1 MKKLVAFMALLFLA
15 GGAFASAQVVP
26 GLKFELGTSV
36 SYYNLKFDND
46 SENIDYLNVPVR
58 FGWYV
63 WNGFEIEPEVQ
74 FFIPMQEGGQTAYF
88 LQAHLLYNFSL
99 AGKIVP
105 FLGGGV
111 GVGNGLPFYGVI
123 EGGTDY
129 KTFGFIGMAGLKFMI
144 GKAAAIRLEYRFNRF
159 SWDNPLALEK
169 EWGTLHNVLVG
180 VSVFF

>member
-1 MKKLVAFMALLFLA
+1 MKKNVAFMAVLFLA
-15 GGAFASAQVVP
+15 CGTFASAQVIP

-46 SENIDYLNVPVR
+46 AENIDYLSVPVR

-63 WNGFEIEPEVQ
+63 WNGLEIEPEVQ
-74 FFIPMQEGGQTAYF
+74 FFIPMQEGGETAYF

-105 FLGGGV
+105 FVGAGA

-123 EGGTDY
+123 EGGSGY
-129 KTFGFIGMAGLKFMI
+129 RTFGFIGLAGLKLMV
-144 GKAAAIRLEYRFNRF
+144 GNSAAIRLEYRFNRI
-159 SWDNPLALEK
+159 SWDYDLALEK
-169 EWGTLHNVLVG
+169 EWGTLHNILVG
-180 VSVFF
+180 ISVFF